1 MSIIKK
7 LFKVF
12 RDDDYE
18 DGIRLYNSHLYRE
31 AIEKFEAVI
40 VRKTSLASLHH
51 NLAQFYCSYA
61 HRNLGIML
69 FVVGN
74 YAGALEEF
82 QKALEDCQNPHELY
96 HLMGICQNN
105 LGHYENAVQT
115 FSTILK
121 TDPESL
127 PTKLRLGIALHNMKM
142 WDKSVALYFTIL
154 AQKPKYADVHFR
166 LGLALLGQGKAEPA
180 AEAFH
185 SAITL
190 NPNYIE
196 AHIKLGLTQAYMG
209 DYDGALAS
217 FSSILARQPAFADI
231 YYAMGIAHAGSGS
244 IKDAQAA
251 FVKALE
257 INPAYKDAKIKLG
270 ILHCHQGD
278 YEKAAACLREAGQID
293 PDDKNLQLA
302 AAAVASIMAR
312 PDGKKNIPEEL
323 TRLFGGGKPLDEAI
337 REFNTHLKIKP
348 DLSAVLAI
356 IKEFSQE
363 DAALCE
369 MLIPV
374 VHDYIK
380 EQPNYPD
387 THFTLGSIYLKLNKL
402 ARAEESFREALLIN
416 PEYLKARVNL
426 FTTLK
431 LMGKNREA
439 AEQGALIIGK
449 NLSYPDVYYDMAEVL
464 MALDR
469 PDEAAVQI
477 EEALRLRP
485 HYSKAHYLKAGI
497 LAGSGMHDEAI
508 RAFEA
513 CLASYPPADLGDKA
527 REALNAFKQTP

>member
-1 MSIIKK
+1 MNIIKK
-7 LFKVF
+7 LFSVF

-18 DGIRLYNSHLYRE
+18 DGMRLYNAHLYRE
-31 AIEKFEAVI
+31 AIEKFETVI
-40 VRKTSLASLHH
+40 IRKTSQASLHH
-51 NLAQFYCSYA
+51 NLAQFYCGYA

-82 QKALEDCQNPHELY
+82 QKALDGCQNPYELY

-105 LGHYENAVQT
+105 LGDYENAVST

-180 AEAFH
+180 AEAFRT
-185 SAITL
+185 AVKI

-196 AHIKLGLTQAYMG
+196 AHVKLGLTQAYMG
-209 DYDGALAS
+209 DSDGALAS
-217 FSSILARQPAFADI
+217 FTSILARYPDFPDI
-231 YYAMGIAHAGSGS
+231 YYAMGIVHAGSGR
-244 IKDAQAA
+244 IQDAQAA
-251 FVKALE
+251 FIKALE
-257 INPAYKDAKIKLG
+257 INPTYKDAKIKLG
-270 ILHCHQGD
+270 ILHCYQGN
-278 YEKAAACLREAGQID
+278 YETAAACLLEAGRID

-302 AAAVASIMAR
+302 IAAVGSIMTR
-312 PDGKKNIPEEL
+312 PDGVKNIPEEL

-337 REFNTHLKIKP
+337 RSFNTHLKIMP

-363 DAALCE
+363 DAGLCE

-380 EQPNYPD
+380 EQPSYPD
-387 THFTLGSIYLKLNKL
+387 THNTLGSIYLKLNKL
-402 ARAEESFREALLIN
+402 ARAEESFQEALRIN
-416 PEYLKARVNL
+416 PDYLKARVNL
-426 FTTLK
+426 FNTLK
-431 LMGKNREA
+431 LMCKDKEA
-439 AEQGALIIGK
+439 AEQGAYIIGK
-449 NLSYPDVYYDMAEVL
+449 NVSYPDVYCNMGEVL
-464 MALDR
+464 MSLGR
-469 PDEAAVQI
+469 PDEAIVQI
-477 EEALRLRP
+477 EEALRMRP
-485 HYSKAHYLKAGI
+485 HYSKAHYLKARI
-497 LAGSGMHDEAI
+497 LSDRGERDEAI

-513 CLASYPPADLGDKA
+513 CLASYPPPDLVDRA
-527 REALNAFKQTP
+527 QEALNTFKQTP